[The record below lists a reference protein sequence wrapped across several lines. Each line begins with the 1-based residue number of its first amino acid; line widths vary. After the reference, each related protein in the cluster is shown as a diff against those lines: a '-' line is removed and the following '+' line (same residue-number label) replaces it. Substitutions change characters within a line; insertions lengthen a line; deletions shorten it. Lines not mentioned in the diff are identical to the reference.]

1 MLPPEILSALKAYVQ
16 SRESLPL
23 PTGAADG
30 ATSESQSF
38 GLGQSVQGTVLA
50 ETSSGV
56 FTVRVAQ
63 QLVQL
68 NLPETIHTGD
78 VVQLQVLSLQP
89 RLTFGLSTSENPAS
103 SQQQLSDAAR
113 LLSNLTTDAP
123 TKALIQSPTQT
134 PLLSS
139 ANATPETAQLATQLQ
154 QAIQDSGLFYE
165 SHQAQWVAGALTTA
179 RLMTEPQNQLLPSP
193 QPADANPSR
202 PVPAEMLPFQT
213 PQSQAA
219 QSLLI
224 QPPLSPGLSNP
235 PGGTPAA
242 VGHNPAV
249 PPHLQPLV
257 QQQLQALETGH
268 ILWQGQ
274 FFPGQN
280 MQWEIWQQP
289 GQGGGGQAPD
299 PQQATQWAT
308 SIQLN
313 LPHLGLVNARLQ
325 WSAAGVQV
333 GVTAGS
339 AQTLALMNQSRPQL
353 LSALSA
359 AGVTVSGATL
369 AMADEPAS

>member
-30 ATSESQSF
+30 ATSESSSF
-38 GLGQSVQGTVLA
+38 SLGQSVQGTVLA

-68 NLPETIHTGD
+68 NLPENIHTGD

-123 TKALIQSPTQT
+123 TKALIQSPTQA

-139 ANATPETAQLATQLQ
+139 ASATPATAQLATQLQ

-165 SHQAQWVAGALTTA
+165 SHQAEWVAGTRTTA
-179 RLMTEPQNQLLPSP
+179 RLMAEPQNQLSPPP
-193 QPADANPSR
+193 QPGVANPLR
-202 PVPAEMLPFQT
+202 PGPAEMLP
-213 PQSQAA
+213 SQAL
-219 QSLLI
+219 QSLAAPALPT
-224 QPPLSPGLSNP
+224 QSPMLPGAANP
-235 PGGTPAA
+235 PGGTPAMA
-242 VGHNPAV
+242 GHNPAV

-289 GQGGGGQAPD
+289 EQGGGGQAAE
-299 PQQATQWAT
+299 PQAAQWAT
-308 SIQLN
+308 SIKLD

-333 GVTAGS
+333 GLTAGS

-353 LSALSA
+353 LSALAA

-369 AMADEPAS
+369 GMADEPAP